1 MELPRSYS
9 SLCLRCMSNDSRL
22 LSSPILKFGNL
33 SISFLSEYLGSIIA
47 HRFAALRE
55 TKENAMLYD

>member
-1 MELPRSYS
+1 
-9 SLCLRCMSNDSRL
+9 MSNDSRL